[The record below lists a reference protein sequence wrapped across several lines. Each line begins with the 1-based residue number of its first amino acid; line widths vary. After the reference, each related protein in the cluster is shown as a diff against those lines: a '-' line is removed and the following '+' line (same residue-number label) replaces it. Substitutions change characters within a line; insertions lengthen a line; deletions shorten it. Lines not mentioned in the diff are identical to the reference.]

1 MKGSTPRQAA
11 GCLFSRHR
19 EGTGYFQDH
28 GAQVRRLPGN
38 AGQPD
43 SQAVY
48 PITNLPKFRRRFSLN
63 TNPDVFCQSFP
74 VVTRGWLFGRCVVA
88 YGSSSQLL
96 NGAIRSCSPV
106 QKMYFCPFQYCARP
120 SSSGFLR
127 GRITSRTSFEDST
140 DP

>member
-19 EGTGYFQDH
+19 QGTGYFQDH
-28 GAQVRRLPGN
+28 GGQVRRLPGN
-38 AGQPD
+38 AGQTD

-96 NGAIRSCSPV
+96 NGAIRSWQPCSIGVSWPL
-106 QKMYFCPFQYCARP
+106 PILRP
-120 SSSGFLR
+120 SLVLR
-127 GRITSRTSFEDST
+127 ISPRSYHFNDLF
-140 DP
+140 